1 MGRHHNPYGS
11 LGSDAGDTTSAL
23 GEYIFI
29 ESRYL
34 PPVETPQFTEYNC
47 DVLVVGCG
55 FAGLHAAVTAK
66 KRGASVIVMD
76 KGMPGYSGLSPFAQG
91 ATYYLKNFDDREGC
105 MLAAQRGGEY
115 IANLDWFSLWLDE
128 SAQVVEENRA
138 FGFMESYP
146 TAKNSGYW
154 DTWDPKG
161 YRREN
166 LGKAR
171 QEKWMDVLKQYDIPV
186 VHHTM
191 LVDVTTT
198 DGRISGAVGFHVQ
211 SATPITFRCKAICLC
226 TGTGS
231 MKPTGYPT
239 GEDTFD
245 GEYIC
250 VNLGLTVVGKE
261 FDDFHQ
267 TASFAPGNYF
277 YNNTWEYSE
286 GMGHSAIGATPDTID
301 DYVYKKTRS
310 KLLYRINSVEEG
322 LPPVDGSE
330 WQSVFTGATTI
341 IKNEFSETDPRKKS
355 HKRSRERMRDIFGA
369 APGMNSQMSCGVFC
383 GWDDTEGKTAVP
395 GLYVA
400 GNGIYGTQVNGA
412 IFNVQTNHPGCCI
425 MGNHAGAAASKYAAM
440 TESVIQDSAQV
451 QTIIDDLFAP
461 MKRDKGID
469 PNLVTDKLRD
479 IMVDAGVHIVK
490 SEKSLTAALMQVE
503 LIRDKMLPLLIGRTG
518 HDLRLCLEARHK
530 TLSAEMKLK
539 ANIFRTES
547 RGMHYRE
554 DYPYRDDDN
563 WLCHVGVSK
572 NDAGEIFCRKIDIPD
587 AWKGDQSEPHE
598 KRYVLLFP
606 GEAKALGIP
615 AEDVYKTA
623 APKGGK
629 P

>member
-1 MGRHHNPYGS
+1 
-11 LGSDAGDTTSAL
+11 
-23 GEYIFI
+23 
-29 ESRYL
+29 
-34 PPVETPQFTEYNC
+34 
-47 DVLVVGCG
+47 
-55 FAGLHAAVTAK
+55 
-66 KRGASVIVMD
+66 
-76 KGMPGYSGLSPFAQG
+76 
-91 ATYYLKNFDDREGC
+91 
-105 MLAAQRGGEY
+105 
-115 IANLDWFSLWLDE
+115 
-128 SAQVVEENRA
+128 
-138 FGFMESYP
+138 
-146 TAKNSGYW
+146 
-154 DTWDPKG
+154 
-161 YRREN
+161 
-166 LGKAR
+166 
-171 QEKWMDVLKQYDIPV
+171 
-186 VHHTM
+186 
-191 LVDVTTT
+191 
-198 DGRISGAVGFHVQ
+198 
-211 SATPITFRCKAICLC
+211 
-226 TGTGS
+226 
-231 MKPTGYPT
+231 
-239 GEDTFD
+239 
-245 GEYIC
+245 
-250 VNLGLTVVGKE
+250 
-261 FDDFHQ
+261 
-267 TASFAPGNYF
+267 
-277 YNNTWEYSE
+277 
-286 GMGHSAIGATPDTID
+286 
-301 DYVYKKTRS
+301 
-310 KLLYRINSVEEG
+310 
-322 LPPVDGSE
+322 
-330 WQSVFTGATTI
+330 
-341 IKNEFSETDPRKKS
+341 
-355 HKRSRERMRDIFGA
+355 
-369 APGMNSQMSCGVFC
+369 MNSQMSCGVFC